1 MVISSQNIL
10 SNFVTM
16 KKNNLVKSNGDAIN
30 LDNCVELDFAFA
42 KYVCNVRKKVMQ
54 KQEEQL
60 LKKSFL

>member
-1 MVISSQNIL
+1 
-10 SNFVTM
+10 M
-16 KKNNLVKSNGDAIN
+16 KKNNIVKLNGYAIN

-60 LKKSFL
+60 SRKSFL